1 MIITSSQT
9 SLIPTRDKFL
19 NPELVAGTA
28 ATIAAGRPILFM
40 VNDLFESKPYEDYC
54 IYASG
59 VFVCGTRALIR
70 LDGIKIYT
78 DVMVEGDVT
87 AMKMHI
93 AGLLA
98 SSGAPPPYAPE
109 VIHLKR
115 FDKFEE
121 HPRIWLRYYFRSLKD
136 RRSFISTV
144 SRTQIVC
151 GSNDSDY
158 LHLVTRTW
166 NFSTADWANVK
177 RYRAMDV
184 TTVPGL
190 NPNVKYFLQ
199 VSIADF
205 TRLTKADKLEM
216 RNSPLSDHYDKD
228 HSMVCSWDIETYFQH
243 ESGRPPRKEDAG
255 WKIHMVCMSFFW
267 HWSDRPLIEICVTD
281 RAMAQSD
288 PARDIDLVI
297 VCRSPAD
304 LIATCCYIWGAMG
317 PEILSAYNGIGF
329 DMPLV
334 SELAAQTD
342 VEGKN
347 NLILMFEKLS
357 VLSHRTTKE
366 NILKWN
372 FINER
377 PVKVGADNNL
387 TITRSSTFPGVIDTD
402 VMISFMKLNSKGE
415 VSMTKGLNFF
425 LAENGLP
432 SKEDMEYKTM
442 FRIFE
447 RSYELEKANAA
458 CHCDELHADEY
469 NRMKDPRDP
478 YKANCAACASYLAE
492 IDGPQP
498 LTGCC
503 ACSKRQRCLE
513 LMFDVAYYCKIDC
526 LRPQQLCVKRSVFA
540 DKRALANM
548 ARVRVW
554 TAYYQADGMKVQN
567 LIGKYAHKFG
577 YAFHNGRV
585 DKSDHDKDHNPG
597 AHVFNPKLGLHRWVP
612 IFAVD
617 ASSLYPS
624 IMMEFNLSPD
634 KIVEDED
641 VAREL
646 AARGYLLHQIGPI
659 RYERGEKKG
668 AAGNSWHVIKAWSV
682 RHGGIKRADKSKRI
696 VVAYEKTEAATV
708 SQSETA
714 TASQSETAMAKTVWY
729 PKDTR
734 SGFTITGEPLGPS
747 MEETM
752 RCDCNEVLNVLPGP
766 IRDEMHPCCRGHSR
780 GYMHPVNFAGN
791 PTRKVSYREVHGRE
805 ALPGEVMGV
814 LPYICSMLFNKR
826 VPVKYEWNRW
836 KQIVEAM
843 KKDGRTTY
851 EEKLPNGTMKTYT
864 LADAIFNINKYD
876 STQKAIKILNNTFYG
891 QSANFRSP
899 TYKFAVGSGIT
910 SAGQTTIKRV
920 ADRIHKLGGI
930 VWYGDTDSA
939 YNSAPITLLAPAYV
953 KYAAALDAAIPQGVA
968 RPPPVTPEM
977 DFDTL
982 TRVTQEWARFPIGPA
997 QIPLRVALWEEMV
1010 RASMNYARVL
1020 CEDLGDMLMLENGGR
1035 FLQFA
1040 YEEVGMP
1047 TMLLGKKKYAMCAH
1061 IKEIKFDIT
1070 KDIGAE
1076 GLFVKGLD
1084 IVKQGVTSIARE
1096 MGVDLV
1102 HEALSPYNEL
1112 SLLELAEKYLIK
1124 FMESDLDARV
1134 LAKMQKYRPDRKN
1147 VAIHTFVRRM
1157 ERAHEQYAADPYM
1170 RSLYEPPEPGDKFA
1184 SVVVES
1190 TENFELNGNI
1200 KHSSIGEKT
1209 EYLHVYLESQ
1219 KWARPFKLDRMYYLE
1234 KSILK
1239 LLTRFIHYPDE
1250 FQPPAGQFDLNTQ
1263 YDQYDNYVGTQA
1275 KKYLLKVAARFLPN
1289 YNLATIAREHKRAYK
1304 TMTTRAAVAV
1314 TSALPCARM
1323 LQVNTER
1330 AGAESLITAL
1340 VEERGRIVLAEQ
1352 YIRDYTRA
1360 VLRGMKWGDAQRAY
1374 SYYVAVRPRRRPIVL
1389 IRKDYCDR
1397 ALARITESI
1406 NEVAG
1411 VVAIMRADYK
1421 TRLESLIIDQ
1431 RRTGQIDHTLIDGI
1445 VDFTDEQKSALERL
1459 NALVD
1464 RLVAIKFV
1472 AAYNREL
1479 TRAVTAA
1486 RAYASEPQ
1494 YTAGDNYSAA
1504 RAIVAPE

>member
-1 MIITSSQT
+1 MIITSSQI
-9 SLIPTRDKFL
+9 SQVPTRGQFL
-19 NPELVAGTA
+19 DPGLVAATA
-28 ATIAAGRPILFM
+28 EAISAGRPVLFM

-59 VFVCGTRALIR
+59 IFVCGSRALIKLEGVR
-70 LDGIKIYT
+70 IYT
-78 DVMVEGDVT
+78 DVMVEGDVQS
-87 AMKMHI
+87 MKMRI
-93 AGLLA
+93 AGILA
-98 SSGAPPPYAPE
+98 SAGAPPPYAPE
-109 VIHLKR
+109 VLQLKR
-115 FDKFEE
+115 FDQFEE
-121 HPRIWLRYYFRSLKD
+121 YPRAWLRYYFKTIKD
-136 RRSFISTV
+136 RRAFISAV
-144 SRTQIVC
+144 SKTPIVC
-151 GSNDSDY
+151 GSNDNDY
-158 LHLVTRTW
+158 LHLVARTW
-166 NFSTADWANVK
+166 NFPTADWANVK
-177 RYRAMDV
+177 KYRAMDV

-190 NPNVKYFLQ
+190 NPNVKYYLQ
-199 VSIADF
+199 VPVSAF
-205 TRLTKADKLEM
+205 TRLTKADKLDM
-216 RNSPLSDHYDKD
+216 RNSPLADHYDKD
-228 HSMVCSWDIETYFQH
+228 STLVCSWDIETYFQH
-243 ESGRPPRKEDAG
+243 ESGRPPRKEDVG
-255 WKIHMVCMSFFW
+255 WKIHVVCMSFFW
-267 HWSDRPLIEICVTD
+267 HWSDRPLLEVCVTD
-281 RAMAQSD
+281 RAMTPSD
-288 PARDIDLVI
+288 PARGIDLVI
-297 VCRSPAD
+297 VCQSPAD
-304 LIATCCYIWGAMG
+304 LIATCCHVWGAMG

-334 SELAAQTD
+334 SELAARTD
-342 VEGKN
+342 VDGKN
-347 NLILMFEKLS
+347 NLVLMFEKLA
-357 VLSHRTTKE
+357 VLSSRTTPE

-372 FINER
+372 FLVDHK
-377 PVKVGADNNL
+377 VKVGADNNL
-387 TITRSSTFPGVIDTD
+387 MITRTSIFPGVLDTD
-402 VMISFMKLNSKGE
+402 VMISFMKLNSRGE
-415 VSMTKGLNFF
+415 VSLTKGLNFF

-447 RSYELEKANAA
+447 RSYELERARVD
-458 CHCDELHADEY
+458 CHCGDL
-469 NRMKDPRDP
+469 R
-478 YKANCAACASYLAE
+478 ANCAACASYMPE

-498 LTGCC
+498 LAGCC
-503 ACSKRQRCLE
+503 ACSKRKRCLE

-567 LIGKYAHKFG
+567 LIGKYANKFG
-577 YAFHNGRV
+577 YAFNNGRV
-585 DKSDHDKDHNPG
+585 NKSDHDKDHNPG

-612 IFAVD
+612 VFAVD

-634 KIVEDED
+634 KIVEDEA

-668 AAGNSWHVIKAWSV
+668 TAGNSWHTIKAWSV
-682 RHGGIKRADKSKRI
+682 RHGGVKRADKSKRI
-696 VVAYEKTEAATV
+696 VVAYEKTEMVSAAEPV
-708 SQSETA
+708 R
-714 TASQSETAMAKTVWY
+714 TVWY

-734 SGFTITGEPLGPS
+734 SGFTVTGEPLGPS

-752 RCDCNEVLNVLPGP
+752 RCDCGEALNELPGP
-766 IRDEMHPCCRGHSR
+766 IREEMFPCCRGHSR
-780 GYMHPVNFAGN
+780 GYMHPVNFVGN
-791 PTRKVSYREVHGRE
+791 PTRKFSYREVLGRE

-843 KKDGRTTY
+843 KKESRATY
-851 EEKLPNGTMKTYT
+851 EEKLPNGTIKSYT

-920 ADRIHKLGGI
+920 AGRIHKLGGI

-953 KYAAALDAAIPQGVA
+953 KYSAALDATIPPEVA
-968 RPPPVTPEM
+968 RPQLVTLEM

-982 TRVTQEWARFPIGPA
+982 TRATQEWARFPIGPA
-997 QIPLRVALWEEMV
+997 QVPLRVTLWEEMV
-1010 RASMNYARVL
+1010 RVSMNYARVL

-1061 IKEIKFDIT
+1061 IKEIKFDIS

-1084 IVKQGVTSIARE
+1084 IVKQGVTSIARD
-1096 MGVDLV
+1096 MGIDLV

-1112 SLLELAEKYLIK
+1112 SLLELAEKYLIR

-1134 LAKMQKYRPDRKN
+1134 LAKMQKYKPDRQN
-1147 VAIHTFVRRM
+1147 VAVHTFVRRM
-1157 ERAHEQYAADPYM
+1157 RAAHEQYAADPYM

-1184 SVVVES
+1184 SVIVES
-1190 TENFELNGNI
+1190 TENFQINGNI
-1200 KHSSIGEKT
+1200 KHSSVGEKT

-1250 FQPPAGQFDLNTQ
+1250 FQPAEGQFNLDTQ
-1263 YDQYDNYVGTQA
+1263 YDQYDNYVGVQA
-1275 KKYLLKVAARFLPN
+1275 KKYLLRVAARFLPN
-1289 YNLATIAREHKRAYK
+1289 YNLAVVAREHKRAYK
-1304 TMTTRAAVAV
+1304 VMTARASAAVTA
-1314 TSALPCARM
+1314 ALPCARM

-1330 AGAESLITAL
+1330 AGAEALVAAL

-1352 YIRDYTRA
+1352 YVRDYTRA
-1360 VLRGMKWGDAQRAY
+1360 VMRGMKWGDAQRAY
-1374 SYYVAVRPRRRPIVL
+1374 AHYIAVRPRRRPIVL
-1389 IRKDYCDR
+1389 TRKDHCAR
-1397 ALARITESI
+1397 LLARTSARIS
-1406 NEVAG
+1406 EVAG
-1411 VVAIMRADYK
+1411 AVAIMRAAYK
-1421 TRLESLIIDQ
+1421 ERLESLVIDQ
-1431 RRTGQIDHTLIDGI
+1431 RRTGAAVDLTLVDGI
-1445 VDFTDEQKSALERL
+1445 VDFTDEQKAALAQLGE
-1459 NALVD
+1459 LVD
-1464 RLVAIKFV
+1464 YYVALKFV
-1472 AAYNREL
+1472 DAYNREI
-1479 TRAVTAA
+1479 TRAVTSA
-1486 RAYASEPQ
+1486 RSYANEPQ
-1494 YTAGDNYSAA
+1494 YTATDNYSAA
-1504 RAIVAPE
+1504 LSIMAPE